1 MDLLYIFASI
11 RRIHQGETTMNYIDG
26 YVAAVPTSNREAYR
40 LMAEKMAILFKKHG
54 ALNVVE
60 NWGEDVPEGKL
71 TSFTMAVKREA
82 NESIVFSWITWPSR
96 AVRDEAWKVVMQDPI
111 MQNDNMSKLFD
122 GKRMIFGGFQTIVE
136 A

>member
-1 MDLLYIFASI
+1 
-11 RRIHQGETTMNYIDG
+11 MNYIDG
-26 YVAAVPTSNREAYR
+26 YVIAVPTANKEAYR
-40 LMAEKMAILFKKHG
+40 TFAEQMAVVFKKHG

-71 TSFTMAVKREA
+71 TSFTMAVKRED

-111 MQNDNMSKLFD
+111 MQGDVMGTLLD
-122 GKRMIFGGFQTIVE
+122 GKRMIFGGFQTIVQ

>member
-1 MDLLYIFASI
+1 
-11 RRIHQGETTMNYIDG
+11 MNYIDG
-26 YVAAVPTSNREAYR
+26 YVAAVPTANREAYR
-40 LMAEKMAILFKKHG
+40 LMAEKMAVLFKKHG

-96 AVRDEAWKVVMQDPI
+96 AVRDEAWKVVMQDPV
-111 MQNDNMSKLFD
+111 MQSGGHATLFD
-122 GKRMIFGGFQTIVE
+122 GKRMIFGGFQTIVDV
-136 A
+136 

>member
-1 MDLLYIFASI
+1 
-11 RRIHQGETTMNYIDG
+11 MNYIDG
-26 YVAAVPTSNREAYR
+26 YVAAVPTANREAYR

-96 AVRDEAWKVVMQDPI
+96 AVRDEAWKAVMEEPI
-111 MQNDNMSKLFD
+111 MKNNEYSKLFD